1 MQVKMART
9 ILAIKYGKFSKR
21 CSVYSRMVVQVVT
34 YCEVFSIFEKPD
46 NSVTSGPNYYQ
57 SFARVAEIDRKQ
69 LNPQKW
75 EPPQGQTASFAVC
88 QIDQWYI
95 IGHI

>member
-1 MQVKMART
+1 MVVQVKMART

-69 LNPQKW
+69 LSPQK
-75 EPPQGQTASFAVC
+75 
-88 QIDQWYI
+88 
-95 IGHI
+95 